1 MLEIAADAASMEI
14 GAGVTIAARGVTS
27 KGEAEL
33 LAIWCKHGMLTP
45 GTRGNG
51 GSWLSSDGLFR
62 LAFGGEVTRGTTSKA
77 KGSRA
82 FTRWLR
88 GDFVGNVTLG
98 RGNDGSGHRLDDVV
112 NGDPCRD
119 YGESIGIEC
128 A

>member
-1 MLEIAADAASMEI
+1 
-14 GAGVTIAARGVTS
+14 
-27 KGEAEL
+27 
-33 LAIWCKHGMLTP
+33 MLTP

-51 GSWLSSDGLFR
+51 GSWFSSNCLLS
-62 LAFGGEVTRGTTSKA
+62 LAFGGKVTRGAALKT